1 MNKFTTSFL
10 LSVILFVSCK
20 KQEFDLVIRGATVYD
35 GAGNAGVVTDV
46 GIKADTIASV
56 GNLSKAI
63 GKVEVDAN
71 GLVLS
76 PGFIDTHSHHGWGR
90 IHRLS
95 QWLAKVSPI
104 LCEIMCWVQISNGN
118 QPRQRLNV
126 AFQRDS
132 NHTTSSTIFFWIFFK
147 IWG

>member
-46 GIKADTIASV
+46 GIKADTIASL

-71 GLVLS
+71 GLVLA
-76 PGFIDTHSHHGWGR
+76 PGFIDTHSHHGWGLR
-90 IHRLS
+90 ENPSAEPVVSQGVTNTLRDHVLGTDFKRKSTQAEIEYRLS
-95 QWLAKVSPI
+95 T
-104 LCEIMCWVQISNGN
+104 
-118 QPRQRLNV
+118 RL
-126 AFQRDS
+126 
-132 NHTTSSTIFFWIFFK
+132 
-147 IWG
+147 